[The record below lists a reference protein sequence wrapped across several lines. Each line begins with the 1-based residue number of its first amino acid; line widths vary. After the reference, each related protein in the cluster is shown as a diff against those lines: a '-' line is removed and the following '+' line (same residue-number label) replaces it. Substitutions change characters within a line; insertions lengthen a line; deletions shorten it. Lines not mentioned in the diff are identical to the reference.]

1 MLLVLLGTTMLVIA
15 SVCGLALVVREGKR
29 RELVAIGTS
38 TTGRVEMLDLDSDGG
53 LMIVAFED
61 ETGRTRKVFAS
72 GTSSF
77 HPRVGE
83 PARVLY
89 DPRDP
94 SRAEIEVA
102 LKTSRVA
109 LVILICAFGA
119 LGAGLVVSGLV
130 E

>member
-1 MLLVLLGTTMLVIA
+1 MVLVLLGASMLLIA
-15 SVCGLALVVREGKR
+15 SACGVALVVREGKR
-29 RELVAIGTS
+29 RQLAAIGTW
-38 TTGRVEMLDLDSDGG
+38 TTGRVEMIDLDSDSG
-53 LMIVAFED
+53 LIILAFED
-61 ETGRTRKVFAS
+61 ATGRTRKVFAS

-102 LKTSRVA
+102 VRTTRVA
-109 LVILICAFGA
+109 LVVMTCAFGI
-119 LGAGLVVSGLV
+119 LGVGLLVSGLAR
-130 E
+130 